1 MKRRDFITM
10 GTVGLTATL
19 IPSACY
25 YFRDT
30 SYGPSLAQPQSLAL
44 IWDKE
49 TIIAIGN
56 DYRLRV
62 PDEKSESE
70 LVEELLRDA
79 PDDVK
84 ALNSFIEMK
93 IKNDFEKNNTVNVNG
108 WILSTTE
115 ARQCA
120 LLSTLKN

>member
-10 GTVGLTATL
+10 GTVGLAATL

-30 SYGPSLAQPQSLAL
+30 SYDPSLTEPESLAL

-56 DYRLRV
+56 DYRLQV
-62 PDEKSESE
+62 PNEKNESV
-70 LVEELLRDA
+70 LVEELLRDV
-79 PDDVK
+79 PGDVK
-84 ALNSFIEMK
+84 ALSSFIEMK

-108 WILSTTE
+108 WVLSTTE